1 MQVVA
6 GATIQC
12 PLAVPPGISSLIV
25 IPKGPPTMAAG
36 PPAATIMDYAP
47 IANIPPFGMCMT
59 PTNPA
64 VATATTAA
72 SGVLTPVPC
81 VPVITAPWAPGSPTV
96 LIGGIPA
103 LNVTS
108 KCMCMWGGVISV
120 VQPGQMTVQVP

>member
-12 PLAVPPGISSLIV
+12 PLAVPPGISTLVV
-25 IPKGPPTMAAG
+25 IPKGPPVMSGG
-36 PPAATIMDYAP
+36 PPAATIADMVP
-47 IANIPPFGMCMT
+47 FVNISTFGMCMT

-96 LIGGIPA
+96 NIGGVPA
-103 LNVTS
+103 LNITS

-120 VQPGQMTVQVP
+120 MNPGQMTVQVP

>member
-12 PLAVPPGISSLIV
+12 PLAVPPGISSLVV
-25 IPKGPPTMAAG
+25 IPKGPPVMAAG

-47 IANIPPFGMCMT
+47 IVNIPPFGMCMT

-81 VPVITAPWAPGSPTV
+81 LPVITAPWAPGSPTV
-96 LIGGIPA
+96 MIGGIPA
-103 LNVTS
+103 LNITS

-120 VQPGQMTVQVP
+120 VQPGQVTVQVP